1 MFFGILFLVSTLGIL
16 LIAFTPYLYR
26 NAQSRHEKLLLYRPV
41 WILVFVVLMV
51 WGVAGWQSVISSD
64 AHYSG
69 SGDNSAY
76 IKSQYPIY
84 DSSSYKVLKVT
95 SGNNAQV
102 NLSKG
107 PAPVSLIGVDLLS
120 STDKAQDSC
129 YKKQA
134 AQKLGQF
141 LNNKNVELEGDDSI
155 DDTSKSD
162 TLLRYL
168 VSGDENVGAQMIASG
183 YAKASGNG
191 NYKYRDQ
198 FMNAEK
204 EAKAKKLGLWSGSVC
219 RKISLNDSTANY
231 EPASAKHSIIYKPAA
246 KNASS
251 AADKKSG
258 SSGTRKPGG
267 SKDIKGGNDENNNN
281 GGSSCVIKLPILGC
295 L

>member
-51 WGVAGWQSVISSD
+51 WGVAGWQSAITSD
-64 AHYSG
+64 THYSG
-69 SGDNSAY
+69 SYGNSSY
-76 IKSQYPIY
+76 IKNQYPIY
-84 DSSSYKVLKVT
+84 DSSYKVLKVA
-95 SGNNAQV
+95 SGNKAQV
-102 NLSKG
+102 KLSRG

-134 AQKLGQF
+134 VRKLGQF

-168 VSGDENVGAQMIASG
+168 ISGDENIGAQMIASG
-183 YAKASGNG
+183 YAKASGNAD
-191 NYKYRDQ
+191 YKYHDQ
-198 FMNAEK
+198 FISAEK
-204 EAKAKKLGLWSGSVC
+204 DAKAKKLGLWSGSVC
-219 RKISLNDSTANY
+219 RKISLNDSPANY

-246 KNASS
+246 KNPSKMN
-251 AADKKSG
+251 KKSG
-258 SSGTRKPGG
+258 SSGTRNPGG
-267 SKDIKGGNDENNNN
+267 SKDTKGDNDENNN
-281 GGSSCVIKLPILGC
+281 GGSGCVIKLPILGC